1 MSKPEKQFYE
11 FGKFRVDVSER
22 RLLRDGELIPLP
34 PKAFEMLLA
43 LIQNSGHLL
52 TRQQLLKTIWA
63 NTFVDE
69 NNLRQYVSLLRKT
82 LNENGENFIET
93 VPRSGYRFL
102 AEVRESSE
110 SNETINGF
118 SVKFWLVSF
127 TALALLLGVAGVVIN
142 TFWKTENLSETE
154 SYKMYRE
161 GRALWETRDGEN
173 LYKATLLLESAVKKD
188 PSFAPARAAL
198 ADAYAFDY
206 ASWKKAERE
215 ANEAIRLDPN
225 LGEPHATI
233 GFVRL
238 FWEWRLNESKDEFYQ
253 SVRLNPHYPNAHQ
266 WYAAYFAATG
276 NFNEGL
282 AEIKESLQLDP
293 NSLSANADFCQI
305 LYFARRYDEALVQCQ
320 KTAAMNPNFLNT
332 YLSLYEIYCAQ
343 EMWNE
348 AINTYFKIEEL
359 TNLKLPAND
368 LKKLKESYSKGGIR
382 VFWQTQAEIFL
393 SSDREAYELAKI
405 YARLGEKE
413 KALYHLKRAFEKH
426 EFNFI
431 FVLAEPLFSEFRNL
445 QEFSEMT
452 KSFILHNNK
461 SL

>member
-1 MSKPEKQFYE
+1 MNNTEKQFYE

-22 RLLRDGELIPLP
+22 RLLREGQFIPLP

-63 NTFVDE
+63 DTFVDE

-102 AEVRESSE
+102 AEVHEVTKP
-110 SNETINGF
+110 NEIIKGF
-118 SVKFWLVSF
+118 SVNFGLVSF
-127 TALALLLGVAGVVIN
+127 VALALLLGIGFALN
-142 TFWKTENLSETE
+142 TYLKTDNQSETE

-188 PSFAPARAAL
+188 PNFASARAAL

-206 ASWKKAERE
+206 ANWKKAERE
-215 ANEAIRLDPN
+215 ANEAIRLNPN
-225 LGEPHATI
+225 FGEPYATI

-238 FWEWRLNESKDEFYQ
+238 FWEWKLKEAGDEFYQ
-253 SVRLNPHYPNAHQ
+253 SVQLNPNYATAHQ
-266 WYAAYFAATG
+266 WYAAYFVVTG
-276 NFNEGL
+276 NFNEAL
-282 AEIKESLQLDP
+282 TEIKQSVQLEP
-293 NSLSANADFCQI
+293 NSVSSNADFCQI
-305 LYFARRYDEALVQCQ
+305 LYFARRYDEALVQCR
-320 KTAAMNPNFLNT
+320 KTLEINPNFLNT

-343 EMWNE
+343 EKWNE
-348 AINTYFKIEEL
+348 AINTYFKIQEL

-368 LKKLKESYSKGGIR
+368 VKKLKETYSKGGIR
-382 VFWQTQAEIFL
+382 AFWQTQAEVYLNSRQDI
-393 SSDREAYELAKI
+393 YELAKI

-413 KALYHLKRAFEKH
+413 KALSCLKRASDKR

-431 FVLAEPLFSEFRNL
+431 FVLAEPLFSEFRNF
-445 QEFSEMT
+445 QEFSEIT
-452 KSFILHNNK
+452 KTFILSNN
-461 SL
+461 